1 MSSSVSKRSSLWFLA
16 ITLLSFLA
24 ASTAPTPLYHLY
36 QDHLQFSAATLTLI
50 FGVYALSLLA
60 ALLTVGS
67 LSDYLGRKPVIFT
80 AVLLNMLAMLL
91 FINAD
96 SVTWLISARVLQGF
110 ATGMATAALG
120 AALLD
125 TDRQQGPLV
134 NSVAPLLGMAVGA
147 MGCGLLAE
155 FAPLPLQLTF
165 WVLLALFGLQALYVW
180 RLPESVSAQ
189 SGALASLR
197 PTLHVPVQARRALWR
212 VLPINTATWALGG
225 FYASLAPS
233 LVRTA
238 TGSTSNL
245 IGGATVAVLTVTGAL
260 MIYTLRSRAADKVLW
275 IGTST
280 LPVGVAL
287 ILLAVHSA
295 SLPLFFIGT
304 LVAGGGL
311 RVRRQFSRVVA
322 QCGATGV
329 APRARRLDV
338 CVLRAQLPGVL
349 PAVVAG
355 GESDAGLW
363 SGGNDR
369 CLRRHADLPG
379 RRCLVG
385 ADAKAHHP
393 GLQRHRSA
401 IKNAAP

>member
-1 MSSSVSKRSSLWFLA
+1 MSSSISNRSSLWFLA

-36 QDHLQFSAATLTLI
+36 QEHLQFSAATLTLI
-50 FGVYALSLLA
+50 FGVYAISLLA

-80 AVLLNMLAMLL
+80 AVALNMLAMLL

-96 SVTWLISARVLQGF
+96 SVAWLISARVLQGF

-165 WVLLALFGLQALYVW
+165 WVLLAMFGLQALYVW

-189 SGALASLR
+189 RGALASLR
-197 PTLHVPVQARRALWR
+197 PTLHVPIQARRALWL
-212 VLPINTATWALGG
+212 VLPINTAAWALGG

-260 MIYTLRSRAADKVLW
+260 MIYTLRSRPADKVLRVGAS
-275 IGTST
+275 I

-304 LVAGGGL
+304 LVAGCGFGASFLGAL
-311 RVRRQFSRVVA
+311 RSVVPLA
-322 QCGATGV
+322 
-329 APRARRLDV
+329 
-338 CVLRAQLPGVL
+338 LPH
-349 PAVVAG
+349 
-355 GESDAGLW
+355 ERAGLM
-363 SGGNDR
+363 SAFYVLSYLAFCLPSLLAGNLTRAFGLVTTTDGYGAV
-369 CLRRHADLPG
+369 LIILAVSALPVLM
-379 RRCLVG
+379 RQQPAKVCG
-385 ADAKAHHP
+385 ADA
-393 GLQRHRSA
+393 R
-401 IKNAAP
+401 